1 MTSKGRREA
10 SKSLEKQ
17 EGGFRSRPSSHVSNQ
32 DIGGSEAMV
41 GWREPRSVVGT
52 PGNKQG

>member
-1 MTSKGRREA
+1 MTSKGRKEA
-10 SKSLEKQ
+10 SMSLEKQ
-17 EGGFRSRPSSHVSNQ
+17 EAGFRPRLSRHVSNQ
-32 DIGGSEAMV
+32 DIGGFEPMV

>member
-1 MTSKGRREA
+1 M
-10 SKSLEKQ
+10 
-17 EGGFRSRPSSHVSNQ
+17 VSDPDLAGIVFNQ
-32 DIGGSEAMV
+32 DIGGFEPMV